1 MKITP
6 VHPEP
11 PRAEHK
17 MPFVPAFAVEGGRTI
32 WLSGCGQSPS
42 LSGWV
47 DQISTTLSSIL
58 PKGAKAVLSTFVTA

>member
-42 LSGWV
+42 LSRAGW
-47 DQISTTLSSIL
+47 TKLAPLSPQSSQRERKPSSPRL
-58 PKGAKAVLSTFVTA
+58 